1 MKLTNLLA
9 LALTVGIAGPA
20 CSDDNTT
27 EPTPMPASANVRV
40 VHASPDAPNVDVL
53 VDGAIVLTNVPYEA
67 ASAYL
72 AVPAGTRNLQVRAT
86 GTTTTVINADVP
98 LTAGTYYTVMAT
110 GPVASIQPLVLTDD
124 LANPAAGNVKVQLV
138 HAAPS
143 APTVDIY
150 VTAPGADISMMSPTL
165 TAVPFRGYSNYLEVP
180 AGTYQVRITPTGT
193 KTVALDTGD
202 LVLAAGQIRTGV
214 ALDAVG
220 GGAPFGAIVLADKN

>member
-1 MKLTNLLA
+1 MKFTNLLA
-9 LALTVGIAGPA
+9 LALTVGIAGTA
-20 CSDDNTT
+20 CSDDDTT
-27 EPTPMPASANVRV
+27 APVVSDSYVRV

-53 VDGAIVLTNVPYEA
+53 VDGTVALSNVPYQ
-67 ASAYL
+67 ASSTYL

-86 GTTTTVINADVP
+86 GTTTTVINADVA

-124 LANPAAGNVKVQLV
+124 LTNPAAGNVKVQLV

-150 VTAPGADISMMSPTL
+150 VTAPGADISMMAPTL
-165 TAVPFRGYSNYLEVP
+165 TAVPFRGYSTYLEVP
-180 AGTYQVRITPTGT
+180 AGTYQVRITPTGS

-202 LVLAAGQIRTGV
+202 LALAAGQIRTGV